1 MSRTVAWRHVRWR
14 WNAEDEEDDGGDD
27 DDVDDD
33 EDDDKWLTLMLV
45 LLAVSLFMVEGVDA
59 EHDHN

>member
-1 MSRTVAWRHVRWR
+1 
-14 WNAEDEEDDGGDD
+14 
-27 DDVDDD
+27 
-33 EDDDKWLTLMLV
+33 LTLMLV